1 MTSFAPV
8 ARVKRSGE
16 RMGPLDGVRVVELGV
31 WVAGPAAGGILAD
44 WGADVVKIEPPAGDP
59 ARQFASMLGGDLP
72 FNPPFELDNRSK
84 RSVMI
89 DFATPDGRELALRL
103 LESADVFVTNVRMA
117 GLARAGLDYET
128 VASRCPRLVYAAITG
143 YGLEG
148 PERDRAAYDIGAF
161 WARSGVAA
169 LLTSPG
175 GTPPFQ
181 RGGMGDHGAGMSLA
195 AGVCAALVARDRTGR
210 GQLVSTSLLRQG
222 LYTIGFDVN
231 TALRFGVSIGVATRE
246 TMGNP
251 VINSYRDGDGRWFW
265 LIGLEGE
272 RHWPDLCRA
281 VGRQDWLSDERFASA
296 RGRRQNSRELCAS
309 LDEIFATRTRE
320 EWGEIFDREGV
331 WWAPVQSVEEVIDD
345 PQARA
350 GGGFVD
356 VPDDGATATMV
367 ATPVDFSATA
377 WAPRS
382 MPPGIGEHTDEILD
396 ELGLSADE
404 IDAFRKRGVIA

>member
-1 MTSFAPV
+1 
-8 ARVKRSGE
+8 
-16 RMGPLDGVRVVELGV
+16 MGPLDGVRVVELGV

-59 ARQFASMLGGDLP
+59 ARSFASMLGGDLP

-84 RSVMI
+84 RSIVL
-89 DFATPDGRELALRL
+89 DLATAEGRDLALQL
-103 LESADVFVTNVRMA
+103 LDTADVFLTNVRLA
-117 GLARAGLDYET
+117 GLARLGLDHATLAE
-128 VASRCPRLVYAAITG
+128 RCPRLVYAAITG
-143 YGLEG
+143 YGIEG

-161 WARSGVAA
+161 WARSGIAG

-222 LYTIGFDVN
+222 MYTIGFDVN
-231 TALRFGVSIGVATRE
+231 TTLRFGVSIGVATRD

-251 VINSYRDGDGRWFW
+251 VINSYRDRDGRWFW

-281 VGRQDWLSDERFASA
+281 VGRTEWLDDERFATA
-296 RGRRQNSRELCAS
+296 RGRRKNSAELCGL
-309 LDEIFATRTRE
+309 LDEIFATRSRD
-320 EWGEIFDREGV
+320 EWGQVFDRENV
-331 WWAPVQSVEEVIDD
+331 WWAPVQSIDEVVDD
-345 PQARA
+345 PQAHA
-350 GGGFVD
+350 GGAFVE
-356 VPDDGATATMV
+356 VPDDGASATMV
-367 ATPVDFSATA
+367 ATPVDFSGTA
-377 WAPRS
+377 WAVRS
-382 MPPGIGEHTDEILD
+382 MPPGLGAHTDEILT
-396 ELGLSADE
+396 ELGLTDDQVGKLRAT
-404 IDAFRKRGVIA
+404 GVVA